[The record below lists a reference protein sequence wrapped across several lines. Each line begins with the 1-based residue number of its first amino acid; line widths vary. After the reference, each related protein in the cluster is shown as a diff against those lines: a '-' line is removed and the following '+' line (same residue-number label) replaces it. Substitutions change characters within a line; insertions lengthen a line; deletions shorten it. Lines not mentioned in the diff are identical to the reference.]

1 MKKIVATTLSLSIVV
16 SALSLTSYAWAPT
29 DFENSKC
36 IDVSDL
42 NEKRYISRYGKI
54 CGCTDCGF
62 DALTYEKFEDYLN
75 DVERNSNELIKSQQY
90 LENKIKQENI
100 YSTLKHISAA
110 IEEQRYIGKNFILV
124 SKNNNP
130 NEQDSFAQFAK
141 ADEITFDEKMCDTFY
156 FNKINEEKIKPLL
169 TKVENNLKFY
179 DTKKLKNKHGWTYY
193 IENGILYSLIAAS
206 TTMIISAVG
215 SVVYQSINYL
225 KQKNIHNK
233 KAGELFQMIKQL
245 PNTRQEFYK
254 KKLTKYLNNG
264 DELTKK
270 NLKKLPDEV
279 VDTFLTEIKSEKVI
293 SND

>member
-1 MKKIVATTLSLSIVV
+1 MKKIVATTLALSIVV

-29 DFENSKC
+29 DFEDSKC

-42 NEKRYISRYGKI
+42 NEKRYISKYGKI

-62 DALTYEKFEDYLN
+62 DVLTYEKFENYLN
-75 DVERNSNELIKSQQY
+75 DVEKNSNELTKNHQY
-90 LENKIKQENI
+90 LQNKIKQENI

-141 ADEITFDEKMCDTFY
+141 ADGITFDEKMCDAFY

-179 DTKKLKNKHGWTYY
+179 DTEKLKNKHGWTYY
-193 IENGILYSLIAAS
+193 IENGIFYSLIAAG
-206 TTMIISAVG
+206 TTMIISAV
-215 SVVYQSINYL
+215 VTMVYQSINYL

-254 KKLTKYLNNG
+254 KKTN
-264 DELTKK
+264 
-270 NLKKLPDEV
+270 
-279 VDTFLTEIKSEKVI
+279 
-293 SND
+293 